1 MIKPL
6 HVTDGLV
13 CNIISPF
20 FNAIEVDCQFLGEL
34 AKVNITFKCTSCT
47 NSFKS
52 YTVIAVGFVI
62 IPNLPAG
69 NYTVDVIVANSG
81 YINITT
87 TEVIVVPGNVTANIL
102 NTEPTTST
110 TGKLP

>member
-1 MIKPL
+1 M
-6 HVTDGLV
+6 H
-13 CNIISPF
+13 
-20 FNAIEVDCQFLGEL
+20 CQFLGEL

-52 YTVIAVGFVI
+52 YSVITVGLVI

-87 TEVIVVPGNVTANIL
+87 TEVIVVPGNVTANIY
-102 NTEPTTST
+102 TEPTSST

>member
-6 HVTDGLV
+6 LVTDGLV

-20 FNAIEVDCQFLGEL
+20 FNAIEVHCQFLGEL
-34 AKVNITFKCTSCT
+34 AKVNITFKCTSCAS
-47 NSFKS
+47 SFKS

-69 NYTVDVIVANSG
+69 NYTVDVIVANID
-81 YINITT
+81 YINITA
-87 TEVIVVPGNVTANIL
+87 TEVIIVPGNVTANIY
-102 NTEPTTST
+102 TEPTTST